1 MVEGDGF
8 EDDFLQLFKEGE
20 CEGCGWVKC
29 DLVHVEVVSVGEFRV
44 RIVVGETLFF
54 LVDITELV
62 FIFFFR
68 MQPGLRWWV

>member
-1 MVEGDGF
+1 M
-8 EDDFLQLFKEGE
+8 
-20 CEGCGWVKC
+20 
-29 DLVHVEVVSVGEFRV
+29 VHVEVVSVGEFRV

-54 LVDITELV
+54 LVDITELF